1 MVPSGSHMFLPTI
14 CWKFLHP
21 RLQHHVSGFLHVS
34 VILGNSKQLW
44 GVRDHLIDLIRH
56 LPCLARAAAHGE
68 AVAQLWIWWWRKLTE
83 DKLMKLEDVRSL
95 RWLNFL
101 RTDWGAERFMAGWMF
116 GCIEMFGCLDVWM
129 FGSKSSGC
137 SLEKPS
143 VLFVL
148 HMLRIFK
155 IFKQS

>member
-116 GCIEMFGCLDVWM
+116 GCIEMFGCLVVNLVDVLWRNLR
-129 FGSKSSGC
+129 FFSSFTCSGSSRSS
-137 SLEKPS
+137 SKVS
-143 VLFVL
+143 KVT
-148 HMLRIFK
+148 
-155 IFKQS
+155 